1 MSAGTYWTSGSKF
14 ICLRTDSS
22 GEPSYEVVAQ
32 RPAPLGDDARYNKA
46 GDWER
51 RSDQIV
57 ASLNM
62 LPDLVAALEA
72 ALPVLEATQRL
83 MAAEATKRGLEPDP
97 TLLEQVRAAIDRA
110 RIPDIQIKG
119 AA

>member
-1 MSAGTYWTSGSKF
+1 MSAGRYWTNGHKF

-22 GEPSYEVVAQ
+22 GVPSYEVVAQ
-32 RPAPLGDDARYNKA
+32 RPEGLEDDARYSEA
-46 GDWER
+46 GDWES

-62 LPDLVAALEA
+62 LPDLVAALAGMLDRYTALVNCGDCGNWNPETEDEVIA
-72 ALPVLEATQRL
+72 ARSVLSRT
-83 MAAEATKRGLEPDP
+83 
-97 TLLEQVRAAIDRA
+97 
-110 RIPDIQIKG
+110 PDIQIKG